1 MATYQV
7 FKETTLPGTLQANSI
22 YLVAPAAKPDYVEMY
37 VTGSSASTVKRIIN
51 DVDVQDMIDTSV
63 ASLSQLEVVAD
74 ITARNALTP
83 TRNMTV
89 LVLNATGDATV
100 ASGAA
105 TYVYRLST
113 TSWTKISEAE
123 SMDLSITWASITGKP
138 TSAVVDI
145 DDAVTK
151 RHTHANLTQLNKIGE
166 DGNGDLTYNSAL
178 PKTAWQSTNW

>member
-37 VTGSSASTVKRIIN
+37 VTGASASTVKRIIN

-63 ASLSQLEVVAD
+63 STLSQLEVVAD
-74 ITARNALTP
+74 IAARNALAP
-83 TRNMTV
+83 TRNITV

-105 TYVYRLST
+105 TYVYRLAT
-113 TSWTKISEAE
+113 TSWVKISEAE
-123 SMDLSITWASITGKP
+123 SLDLAITWASITGKP

-151 RHTHANLTQLNKIGE
+151 RHTHTNLTQLNKIGE
-166 DGNGDLTYNSAL
+166 DGNGNLTYNSAL

>member
-63 ASLSQLEVVAD
+63 ASQTQLEVVAD

-166 DGNGDLTYNSAL
+166 DGNSNLTYNGAL

>member
-63 ASLSQLEVVAD
+63 ASQTQLEVVAD

-166 DGNGDLTYNSAL
+166 DGNSDLTYNGAL

>member
-63 ASLSQLEVVAD
+63 ASQTQLEVVTD

-166 DGNGDLTYNSAL
+166 DGNGDLTYNGAL

>member
-63 ASLSQLEVVAD
+63 ASQTQLEVVTD

-138 TSAVVDI
+138 TSAVGDI

-166 DGNGDLTYNSAL
+166 DVNGNLTYNGAL

>member
-63 ASLSQLEVVAD
+63 ASQTQLEVVTD

-138 TSAVVDI
+138 TSAVIDI

-166 DGNGDLTYNSAL
+166 DGNGDLTYNGAL

>member
-63 ASLSQLEVVAD
+63 ASQTQLEVVTD

-83 TRNMTV
+83 AR
-89 LVLNATGDATV
+89 
-100 ASGAA
+100 
-105 TYVYRLST
+105 R
-113 TSWTKISEAE
+113 WTMCSPA
-123 SMDLSITWASITGKP
+123 GKP
-138 TSAVVDI
+138 KPWSSNCVKLLQRSPMAS
-145 DDAVTK
+145 
-151 RHTHANLTQLNKIGE
+151 R
-166 DGNGDLTYNSAL
+166 
-178 PKTAWQSTNW
+178 

>member
-63 ASLSQLEVVAD
+63 ASQTQLEVVTD

-138 TSAVVDI
+138 TSAVIDI

-166 DGNGDLTYNSAL
+166 DVNGNLTYNGAL